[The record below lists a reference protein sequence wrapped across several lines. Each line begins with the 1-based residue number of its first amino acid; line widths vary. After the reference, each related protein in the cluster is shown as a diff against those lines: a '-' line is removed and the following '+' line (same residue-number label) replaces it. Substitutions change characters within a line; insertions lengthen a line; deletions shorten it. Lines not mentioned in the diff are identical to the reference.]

1 MSPAN
6 RQNRTLLYLLI
17 IILLIFNLGL
27 FYLWQ
32 KGKEERE
39 LANKQNT
46 ELEAELQRKANAIAA
61 AESLLAQYQQDS
73 ATMAENNQQ
82 MSDELAKKKS
92 EIARLTYLLKKE
104 KYANKQTVSEL
115 EDKLSDLTNKLA
127 ILEEENAR
135 LKEYSDSLQNEN
147 KTLYGENTQLALE
160 GKKLKNLAARL
171 TTSEIKVETVKKQF
185 LTGKEATTVRASRVK
200 AFKINFS
207 IAENNIAEAGPRK
220 VYIKV
225 TGPQGTTMQN
235 HGQGGV
241 VDLAEGKSTKFS
253 YSTEV
258 LYENGNKE
266 VAGMVWEPSKKLTA
280 GKYTVQLYTEG
291 YLMGSS
297 ALTLR

>member
-1 MSPAN
+1 MTHSN
-6 RQNRTLLYLLI
+6 RQNRALLYILI
-17 IILLIFNLGL
+17 IILIIFNLGL

-39 LANKQNT
+39 LAHKQNT
-46 ELEAELQRKANAIAA
+46 ELEAENQRKANAIAA
-61 AESLLAQYQQDS
+61 AEALLKQYQADS
-73 ATMAENNQQ
+73 ATMAENNQT

-104 KYANKQTVSEL
+104 KYSKQQTIADL
-115 EDKLSDLTNKLA
+115 EDKLGDLTQKLA
-127 ILEEENAR
+127 ILEEENEK
-135 LKEYSDSLQNEN
+135 LKAYNDSLQNEN

-160 GKKLKNLAARL
+160 GQKLKNLAARL

-185 LTGKEATTVRASRVK
+185 LTGKEATTVRANRVK
-200 AFKINFS
+200 AFKINFN

-220 VYIKV
+220 VYVKV
-225 TGPQGTTMQN
+225 TGPEGTTMQN
-235 HGQGGV
+235 PGQGGV

-253 YSTEV
+253 YATEV
-258 LYENGNKE
+258 VFENETKE
-266 VAGMVWEPSKKLTA
+266 VAGMVWSPSKKLTP
-280 GKYTVQLYTEG
+280 GKYTVQLFTEG